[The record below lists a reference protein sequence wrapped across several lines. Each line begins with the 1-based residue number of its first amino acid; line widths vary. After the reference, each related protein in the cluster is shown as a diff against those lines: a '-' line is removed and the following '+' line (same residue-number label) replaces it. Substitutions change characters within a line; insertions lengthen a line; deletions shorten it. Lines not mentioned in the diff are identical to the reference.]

1 MAPTKGL
8 KRAIASAELS
18 LGKLAASAKSA
29 GDKAAVGLA
38 QVKAGVSVISE
49 QITTARTQ
57 LLAFLSINWAT
68 GKLQEIVQVAD
79 AYFVKNDRG
88 NVVPMAENIGEH
100 DRPLAGFK
108 RRYRKAEGVKRIKRG
123 ADVPIAVLVPRVVL
137 RKRLD
142 IDQLVARRIP
152 RLAAAIEARIR
163 QLG

>member
-49 QITTARTQ
+49 QITTTRTQ